1 MTPDQVRQA
10 EKLLVR
16 LALIKTLRGYL
27 SGGWA
32 IAFKLTA
39 TRTFIN
45 LTETVALELDGPSA
59 DALLDQQCRDLRRAL
74 EALGVT
80 KLDGSA

>member
-16 LALIKTLRGYL
+16 LALIKTVREHLNGASEMTLLVTARQ
-27 SGGWA
+27 SGVPS
-32 IAFKLTA
+32 TQ
-39 TRTFIN
+39 
-45 LTETVALELDGPSA
+45 VVELDRPAVA
-59 DALLDQQCRDLRRAL
+59 DLLDQQNIDLRRQL

-80 KLDGSA
+80 KLDGAA